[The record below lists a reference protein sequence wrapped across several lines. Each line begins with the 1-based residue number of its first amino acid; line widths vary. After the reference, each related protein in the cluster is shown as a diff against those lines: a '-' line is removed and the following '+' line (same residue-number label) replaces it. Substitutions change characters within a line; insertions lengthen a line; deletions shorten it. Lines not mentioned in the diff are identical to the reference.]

1 MATRKYHRKP
11 KKSKLNKSKK
21 RFRKTRSKK
30 QGGAKMPYVGPY
42 YQSPGIKLWDGV
54 YKNDYKMV
62 EEAFKEGADVNYKND
77 NGQWFLF
84 VAVENDNVRMVNLLL
99 EKGVDVN
106 VTNDYNN
113 TALFTAAINGRED
126 VVKLL
131 LEKGADINKA
141 NIDGETILMGAIN
154 YDEEEVIKIL
164 LAYDEEGVRVDLN
177 ARNNNGETAL
187 IRAVE
192 NGNTE
197 IVEAVVEAG
206 ADMKIRDND
215 GNTPLIRASMVG
227 EEYILGVLLDSGSD
241 VNETNNAGE
250 TALIVASRLG
260 HYHIVEWLLSLED
273 EAEEDGTYMYIYETD
288 VNVVDA
294 TGNTALTVARQY
306 GHEEIVELLLDA
318 GADDTIIPPP
328 SSPLL
333 PPPPQP
339 DNMTRLLV
347 RDKVSLEKSVNNPFT
362 ELELTRYDPILM
374 ESVQFCDYVKDDKD
388 NLLFIF
394 NKQVGF
400 IEKSRIK
407 DFISQDTLDKNKI
420 IYQCK
425 KTDQSFQPRDENIVG
440 GPALNMDIIGL
451 FGVMVPLSYLDEVV
465 NGKHQIF
472 VIESTNAN
480 KTMPIASLNT
490 RLGGNVV
497 SANHCQAEVAIQVSK
512 ISYVDNDVLIGM
524 CKKGGKRKSK
534 RRTKKSK
541 RSTAF

>member
-1 MATRKYHRKP
+1 M
-11 KKSKLNKSKK
+11 
-21 RFRKTRSKK
+21 KTYSKK
-30 QGGAKMPYVGPY
+30 QGGAKIPYVGDDY
-42 YQSPGIKLWDGV
+42 ESPGIKLWDGV
-54 YKNDYKMV
+54 YKNNYKMV
-62 EEAFKEGADVNYKND
+62 ESAFKEGADVNIKND

-106 VTNDYNN
+106 ITDDYNN
-113 TALFTAAINGRED
+113 TALFIAVINGKQD

-131 LEKGADINKA
+131 LEKGADINKS
-141 NIDGETILMGAIN
+141 NNDGETILMGAIN
-154 YDEEEVIKIL
+154 YSEEEVIEIL
-164 LAYDEEGVRVDLN
+164 LAYNKQGVRVDLN
-177 ARNNNGETAL
+177 ARNNNGEPAL
-187 IRAVE
+187 IRAVDS
-192 NGNTE
+192 GNTD
-197 IVEAVVEAG
+197 IVAPLVEAG
-206 ADMKIRDND
+206 ADMNIRDND

-227 EEYILGVLLDSGSD
+227 EEYVLDWLLNSGGD
-241 VNETNNAGE
+241 VNATNNDGE

-294 TGNTALTVARQY
+294 TGNTALTVAKQY

-328 SSPLL
+328 
-333 PPPPQP
+333 PPPPQHSIPQP

-347 RDKVSLEKSVNNPFT
+347 RDKVSLEKSENNPFT
-362 ELELTRYDPILM
+362 GLELTRFDPILQ
-374 ESVQFCDYVKDDKD
+374 ENVQLCDYVKEDKE

-394 NKQVGF
+394 NGQVAM
-400 IEKSRIK
+400 IDKSRIK

-425 KTDQSFQPRDENIVG
+425 KTDQAFQPRDENIVG

-472 VIESTNAN
+472 VIESTSAN

-512 ISYVDNDVLIGM
+512 LSYVDNDVLIGM
-524 CKKGGKRKSK
+524 CKTGGKRKSK
-534 RRTKKSK
+534 RRTKKSTK
-541 RSTAF
+541 RPKL